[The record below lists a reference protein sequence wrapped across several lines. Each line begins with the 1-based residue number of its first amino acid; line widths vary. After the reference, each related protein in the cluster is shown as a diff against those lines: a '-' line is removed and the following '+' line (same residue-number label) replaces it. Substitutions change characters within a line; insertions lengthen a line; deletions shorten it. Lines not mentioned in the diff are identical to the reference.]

1 MAPRKMSGEH
11 KAALA
16 KGRTQANAVR
26 AYLEALEANRPKR
39 GRKRT
44 PESIERR
51 LAAIDSEYETAGA
64 LTALNLL
71 QERKNWSRSARRRRV
86 LISKVCGRGSCV
98 TRRHTRQRRA
108 SRSGRGERSV
118 SPLRYCDKRGSAG
131 LDDGQA
137 CEPCP
142 AIMQTAGC
150 VPERY
155 ERYSRYGPVG
165 IGSLN
170 MR

>member
-1 MAPRKMSGEH
+1 MPPKKKMTAEH

-51 LAAIDSEYETAGA
+51 LAAIDSEYEVAGS

-71 QERKNWSRSARRRRV
+71 QERKNLEAELVTLRSASGGPDLQGLRKGFVRHAKTYGQ
-86 LISKVCGRGSCV
+86 SK
-98 TRRHTRQRRA
+98 
-108 SRSGRGERSV
+108 
-118 SPLRYCDKRGSAG
+118 
-131 LDDGQA
+131 
-137 CEPCP
+137 
-142 AIMQTAGC
+142 
-150 VPERY
+150 
-155 ERYSRYGPVG
+155 G
-165 IGSLN
+165 IGYGTWREIGVPAEVLRQAGIS
-170 MR
+170 RAG